1 MNEYGTVIGT
11 HDGKAVVRIKRHA
24 ACGDCKACALGVSNL
39 SELDVD
45 VDNSLGAEV
54 GDHVRV
60 EMQTPDVLK
69 AAFLVYTI
77 PLFALM
83 TGIVSVYFITKRTG
97 APNEALMIAAGA
109 VLMVLSGFFVRS
121 RDKKI
126 RETTDFTPKMTEV
139 KKVLL

>member
-1 MNEYGTVIGT
+1 MNEYGTVIEL

-24 ACGDCKACALGVSNL
+24 ACGDCKACELGVSNL

-45 VDNSLGAEV
+45 VDNQLGAEV
-54 GDHVRV
+54 GDQVRV

-69 AAFLVYTI
+69 AAFLVYTV

-83 TGIVSVYFITKRTG
+83 TGILSVYFATKNSG
-97 APNEALMIAAGA
+97 EPNEALMIIVGA
-109 VLMVLSGFFVRS
+109 ILMVISGFFVRS

-126 RETTDFTPKMTEV
+126 RETSDFTPKMTEV